1 MTGKSSRFGVSAV
14 VAAASGRWPEI
25 FRSLS
30 IEIPANGAHGACPA
44 CGGKDRFRC
53 DKHDDKGRWF
63 CNQCGSHDGLD
74 LVSRVNRCSLVEAA
88 KQVESVIGT
97 VAGNVADRQ
106 QSAHGTPAA
115 TVQKPD
121 DAPPNLAALEKI
133 NRMLS
138 AATKSPGESTYLQAK
153 GLTGYRLPLLADG
166 SLILAMMTLS
176 GEVTGAQT
184 IKPDGTKRL
193 LSGSRK
199 RGAFIC
205 TRAAPPNSPEV
216 VIIAEGYAT
225 ALTASLFDSNAFTVA
240 ALDAQNL
247 LPVCK
252 AFREAYPH
260 AKIIIAAD
268 NDAGADGAENTGV
281 LWAEKSARSAN
292 AWVTLP
298 PTDDK
303 ADWDDYRQRA
313 GITAATAAFHAG
325 LYQPETTSTQT
336 RTAPRT
342 DALKP
347 YIDYRSDGLF
357 WIEPKLDRESGEI
370 TDKEGWLCDP
380 LAVIGVGDSGEEQYL
395 LIEWTPEGHREPHT
409 EILPKREVGERE
421 GWARLRRKGLAVT
434 NNTALRTILANHLQ
448 RAGKRE
454 YWRIALS
461 TGWQNGAY
469 LMPDGSVIGEPE
481 TPVKFSGRSAAA
493 GAYRVRGTVESWRE
507 SVGSLVNGNACMM
520 LGVACSLA
528 APLLHIA
535 EMDSFGVHLFGDSG
549 RGKSTIAYIANS
561 VWGHPTELL
570 LSWFATEYGLTNEAV
585 AHNDG
590 LLSLDEIGQSTRA
603 KSVASAAYALFNGT
617 GKIQGAKDGGNRE
630 TLSWRVLALST
641 GEKDL
646 ETYLSAAGETTHAG
660 QLVRLLNV
668 PILAVERTHGHPDTR
683 SHADALQTATKAHY
697 GALGREWVS
706 YLSTCKPL
714 AVETV
719 LRTVEAWQSRIPT
732 QASDQVRRVASRF
745 ALLEAALIMA
755 THLTG
760 WTQEQCQQ
768 AIQRCFN
775 DWLFLFGL
783 ENREDSAI
791 VRQAIA
797 FLSAYGM
804 SRYAPVKYD
813 PRDLPIRDLAGYRQG
828 RKEAPDSDEIDMRY
842 YTFPHVFEEEIAK
855 GYNRLKAA
863 QTLFESGMLE
873 KPDSPKA
880 RGYVKKSPR
889 INGKQHTVYVL
900 MLPDDDDTEG
910 A

>member
-1 MTGKSSRFGVSAV
+1 MTDKTPRYDLSAV

-25 FRSLS
+25 FHALG
-30 IEIPANGAHGACPA
+30 INIPTGGAHGACPV

-53 DKHDDKGRWF
+53 DKNSDKGRWY

-74 LVSRVNRCSLVEAA
+74 LVARVNRCSLVKAA
-88 KQVESVIGT
+88 RQVESITGAVNGHHSD
-97 VAGNVADRQ
+97 GQ
-106 QSAHGTPAA
+106 PSARSAPAA
-115 TVQKPD
+115 TPQKPD
-121 DAPPNLAALEKI
+121 DKRDNAEALAKI

-138 AATKSPGESTYLQAK
+138 AAAKTPSESAYLQGK

-166 SLILAMMTLS
+166 SLILPMVTLS
-176 GEVTGAQT
+176 GEVTGAQI
-184 IKPDGTKRL
+184 IKPDGAKKL
-193 LSGSRK
+193 LAGSHK

-205 TRAAPPNSPEV
+205 TSTTPPDNTAT
-216 VIIAEGYAT
+216 VIITEGYAT
-225 ALTASLFDSNAFTVA
+225 ALTVSLIYRDACTVA

-247 LPVCK
+247 LPVCNT
-252 AFREAYPH
+252 FREAFPE
-260 AKIIIAAD
+260 ARIIIAAD
-268 NDAGADGAENTGV
+268 NDAGGRENTGV
-281 LWAEKSARSAN
+281 MWAEKSARSAG
-292 AWVTLP
+292 AWVTRP

-303 ADWDDYRQRA
+303 ADWDDYRQRV
-313 GITAATAAFHAG
+313 GIPAATAAFHAG
-325 LYQPETTSTQT
+325 LYQPAASTPANP
-336 RTAPRT
+336 APRA
-342 DALKP
+342 DAMKP

-357 WIEPKLDRESGEI
+357 WIEPKPDRESGGI
-370 TDKEGWLCDP
+370 THKEGWLCDP
-380 LAVIGVGDSGEEQYL
+380 LAVTGVGDSGEEQYL
-395 LIEWTPEGHREPHT
+395 LIEWTPEGHKEPHT
-409 EILPKREVGERE
+409 EIMPKREIGERE

-434 NNTALRTILANHLQ
+434 SNTALRTILANHLQ

-469 LMPDGSVIGEPE
+469 ILPDGSVIGEPE

-493 GAYRVRGTVESWRE
+493 SAYRVRGTVESWRDT
-507 SVGSLVNGNACMM
+507 VGALAEDNACMM

-528 APLLHIA
+528 APLLNIT

-549 RGKSTIAYIANS
+549 RGKSTIAYLANS

-570 LSWFATEYGLTNEAV
+570 LSWFATEYGLTNEAA

-617 GKIQGAKDGGNRE
+617 GKIQGAKDGGNRD

-646 ETYLSAAGETTHAG
+646 ETYLSAAGESTHAG

-668 PILAVERTHGHPDTR
+668 PILAVEHAHGHADTR

-697 GALGREWVS
+697 GALGREWVA

-714 AVETV
+714 IAETA
-719 LRTVEAWQSRIPT
+719 RHTVEAWQSRIPAK
-732 QASDQVRRVASRF
+732 ASDQVRRVASRF
-745 ALLEAALIMA
+745 ALLETALVMA

-760 WTQEQCQQ
+760 WTAEQCQQ
-768 AIQRCFN
+768 AVQRCFN
-775 DWLFLFGL
+775 EWLYLFGL

-791 VRQAIA
+791 VRQAVA
-797 FLSAYGM
+797 FLSAYGL

-813 PRDLPIRDLAGYRQG
+813 PRDLPINNLAGYRQG
-828 RKEAPDSDEIDMRY
+828 RKETPGSDETDIRY
-842 YTFPHVFEEEIAK
+842 YTFPHVFKDEIAK
-855 GYNRLKAA
+855 GYNQLKVA
-863 QTLFESGMLE
+863 QTLFESGVLE
-873 KPDSPKA
+873 KPDSAKA
-880 RGYVKKSPR
+880 RGYMKKSPR
-889 INGKQHTVYVL
+889 VNGKQHTVYVL
-900 MLPDDDDTEG
+900 MLPDDDEG
-910 A
+910 GDEENA